1 MDVNGT
7 ENLVKILQKDM
18 KVVTIFL
25 RVPKEELRKRLEER
39 IDQADQ
45 KEIELRL
52 SRFDYE
58 ESKMSN
64 YDYVIENTDVEK
76 TINQIM
82 EIIKKG

>member
-58 ESKMSN
+58 ESKMDN

>member
-1 MDVNGT
+1 
-7 ENLVKILQKDM
+7 M

-58 ESKMSN
+58 ESKMDN

>member
-1 MDVNGT
+1 
-7 ENLVKILQKDM
+7 M

-45 KEIELRL
+45 KEIELRV

>member
-1 MDVNGT
+1 
-7 ENLVKILQKDM
+7 M

>member
-1 MDVNGT
+1 M
-7 ENLVKILQKDM
+7 VKILQKDM

-45 KEIELRL
+45 KEREVRL

-58 ESKMSN
+58 ESKMDN

>member
-1 MDVNGT
+1 M
-7 ENLVKILQKDM
+7 VKILQKDM

-58 ESKMSN
+58 ESKMDN

>member
-1 MDVNGT
+1 
-7 ENLVKILQKDM
+7 M

-58 ESKMSN
+58 ESKMDN
-64 YDYVIENTDVEK
+64 YDYVIENTDIEK

>member
-1 MDVNGT
+1 M
-7 ENLVKILQKDM
+7 VKILQKDM

-25 RVPKEELRKRLEER
+25 CVPKEELRKRLEER

-58 ESKMSN
+58 ESKMDN